1 MNLTTEILII
11 VSQTTF
17 FVLLFL
23 MLKRELIDKREMM
36 STREKLCDNLLQIL
50 AIYFAIICLVVLIMI
65 PLEGYDYG
73 KIVVLISFGI
83 IVAISAYN
91 FRIVYNSHAL
101 PTSIVPPRI
110 KISTQ
115 TNSGVLNF

>member
-36 STREKLCDNLLQIL
+36 STREKLCENLLQIL
-50 AIYFAIICLVVLIMI
+50 AIYFAIICLVVLIML

-73 KIVVLISFGI
+73 KIVVLLSLGLI
-83 IVAISAYN
+83 IAISAYN
-91 FRIVYNSHAL
+91 FRVVSNNHTL
-101 PTSIVPPRI
+101 PMSIVPPII

-115 TNSGVLNF
+115 TNSGTLNF